1 MRLWGHGY
9 CLISAQQESASY
21 SPIISGGKTFQI
33 RSRLLREAFE
43 GGADIFG
50 GSGVEAALPDVF
62 CQALENF
69 GKWERIF

>member
-1 MRLWGHGY
+1 MTEKAAYALVGARLLFDQ
-9 CLISAQQESASY
+9 CAAKISFVFTNY
-21 SPIISGGKTFQI
+21 FGGCKTFQV

-62 CQALENF
+62 CQAL
-69 GKWERIF
+69 

>member
-9 CLISAQQESASY
+9 CLISAQQK
-21 SPIISGGKTFQI
+21 ISFVFTNYFGGCKTFQV

-62 CQALENF
+62 CQSL
-69 GKWERIF
+69 